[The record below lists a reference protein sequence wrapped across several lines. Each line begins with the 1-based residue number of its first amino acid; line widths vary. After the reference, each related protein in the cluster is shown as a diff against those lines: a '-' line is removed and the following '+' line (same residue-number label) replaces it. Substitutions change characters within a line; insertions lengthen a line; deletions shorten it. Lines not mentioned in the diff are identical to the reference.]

1 MIAAANTLEYNAWLG
16 GSVSFAERNL
26 DTARFNFQNAV
37 KLVYGLN
44 DDGQQVKPLME
55 YKEYDVGGKP
65 KLEFQSLE

>member
-1 MIAAANTLEYNAWLG
+1 MVTSSNTLEDNAWLG

-44 DDGQQVKPLME
+44 EDDQQIKPLME
-55 YKEYDVGGKP
+55 YKEYDVGEKP
-65 KLEFQSLE
+65 KLEFQNLE